1 MIKPPQQMLDD
12 ADAAEREIGVL
23 MAELTDA
30 VPRRLI
36 DAMAYGVMG
45 GGKRLRAALVLGAA
59 RLAQSEADTPN
70 ITDTSKLRVAA
81 AWECL
86 HGYSLIHDDLPAMDD
101 APMRRG
107 KPSCHLAFDEA
118 TAILAGDGLQSL
130 AFGILIDEKTHSDPV
145 VRAALVAELA
155 AAAGAQGMVGGQMLD
170 IEAESRPFTLT
181 ETQKMQ
187 AMKTGALIKSAAVA
201 GGIIGGSNDR
211 LLAGLAAYAQHLG
224 LAFQIADDGLDA
236 SGDSL
241 AAGKPTGQDKKAGK
255 ATFIDLMGAG
265 AAAGEAKRLI
275 TEANESLR
283 NAVSQPSEYLDYMTD
298 LACFSINRNH

>member
-1 MIKPPQQMLDD
+1 MLDD
-12 ADAAEREIGVL
+12 ADAAEKMLGVL
-23 MAELTDA
+23 LAELTEA
-30 VPRRLI
+30 APRRLI
-36 DAMAYGVMG
+36 DAMAYGVLG

-70 ITDTSKLRVAA
+70 MINTPALRVAA

-107 KPSCHLAFDEA
+107 KPACHLAFDEA

-130 AFGILIDEKTHSDPV
+130 AFAILIDEKTHPDPLI
-145 VRAALVAELA
+145 RGALVAELA
-155 AAAGAQGMVGGQMLD
+155 AAAGARGMVGGQMLD
-170 IEAESRPFTLT
+170 IEAESRPFTLA

-187 AMKTGALIKSAAVA
+187 AMKTGALIKSAAIA
-201 GGIIGGSNDR
+201 GGIIGGGNDN
-211 LLAGLAAYAQHLG
+211 LLAGLAAYAEHLG
-224 LAFQIADDGLDA
+224 LAFQIADDGLD
-236 SGDSL
+236 SGGDAA
-241 AAGKPTGQDKKAGK
+241 AAGKPIGQDKKAGK
-255 ATFIDLMGAG
+255 ATFIDLMGAD

-275 TEANESLR
+275 SEASESLR
-283 NAVSQPSEYLDYMTD
+283 NAVLRPSEYLDYMID